1 MVDDILTV
9 TNVKDTA
16 TVNELVNT
24 FIDQKKLRLSHAK
37 CVRIHLGKGHLNCPQ
52 LKVHEKDMREAE
64 REKYLGDI
72 VDQTGKINVTIHKRV
87 SKGEGIKTEIVSIIN
102 EIPFGKHKVE
112 VALKLREAML
122 VNGILFNSEAWHGVT
137 SAQIVKLEKVDEA
150 LLREILQA
158 HSKTPTEFLYLETGT
173 VPLRWIIAQRRIN
186 FMKHI
191 VNRHD
196 EELLKKVFLAQREQP
211 TRGDFVELVTK
222 DLKDIGITYEE
233 AITNQITK
241 QKLKE
246 LSKLAA
252 FTQLLKE
259 QKEHSKVRQI
269 KYEDLTLQPYLK
281 NEIF

>member
-1 MVDDILTV
+1 M
-9 TNVKDTA
+9 K
-16 TVNELVNT
+16 E
-24 FIDQKKLRLSHAK
+24 AK
-37 CVRIHLGKGHLNCPQ
+37 
-52 LKVHEKDMREAE
+52 RET
-64 REKYLGDI
+64 YLGDI
-72 VDQTGKINVTIHKRV
+72 VYQTGKLNATIDKRV
-87 SKGEGIKTEIVSIIN
+87 SKSNGIKTEIVSIIN
-102 EIPFGKHKVE
+102 EIPFGNHRVE

-122 VNGILFNSEAWHGVT
+122 LNGIPFNSKAWHGVT

-158 HSKTPTEFLYLETGT
+158 HRKTPTEFLYLETGT

-186 FMKHI
+186 YMKHI

-196 EELLKKVFLAQREQP
+196 TELLKKVFLAQREQP
-211 TRGDFVELVTK
+211 TRGDFVELATK

-246 LSKLAA
+246 LSKVAA
-252 FTQLLKE
+252 FTQRLKH

-269 KYEDLTLQPYLK
+269 NYEDLTLQPYLK
-281 NEIF
+281 SEIF